1 MLYPERLHQ
10 LTKEHADT
18 VAALVCGLFLFCG
31 WFALHLGFLGWA
43 LLLLP
48 IAYVIGGYES
58 AREGLTTLIKEKELD
73 VDLLMIVA
81 ALGAAGLGL
90 WRREYYLII
99 DGAIL
104 ILIFAISGA
113 LEGYAMRRTERSIQS
128 LMSLTQDTARVV
140 RQGKEEVIT
149 IAQLQLGDEII
160 VKPGELIP
168 TDAVII
174 EGYST
179 LNQAAITGESLPIE
193 KTVGDEVF
201 AGTLNGYGALKL
213 KLHQPPESSLIQR
226 VIRLVQQA
234 QTETPPSQQFIER
247 FERGY
252 ARVIVL
258 AGVLLLILPP
268 FLKYWDW
275 ETSIYRAL
283 TFLVVASP
291 CALMA
296 AIMPT
301 LLSGIANGAKQGI
314 LFKNGSQLE
323 MMGKVRAIAFDKTGT
338 LTTGILEV
346 CEVIP
351 TSEYTKDDVLKA
363 AASVESRSEHPLGEA
378 IVKASKNLDWTA
390 ATEVQAF
397 PGQGIIGIV
406 NNQEII
412 AGKDDFVKNYVV
424 DLPQNLIE
432 IASKFELQGKTVVWI
447 GENEE
452 ETGTEGQGDAGKR
465 SKEDTVTRSKEDAV
479 TRSKEDTVRRSKG
492 DTVRRSQQD
501 AENVSSASPPLP
513 IPASPPDSITA
524 SSSLSASYQV
534 LGIIAIA
541 DTVRSQAGTTISHL
555 KKLGVEQIVMLTG
568 DNQQT
573 AESVARELGVDRV
586 YAELLPEDKLHVIR
600 RLQQEYKTV
609 AMVGDGIN
617 DAPALA
623 QASVGVAMGTA
634 GSDVALETADIVLM
648 ADKLE
653 KIAVA
658 MRLGKRAQAI
668 VKQNI
673 TIALGFIVLLLIGN
687 FLGDIN
693 LPIGVVGHEGST
705 VLVTLSGLRLL
716 KN

>member
-113 LEGYAMRRTERSIQS
+113 LEGYAMRRTERSIHG

-140 RQGKEEVIT
+140 RQDKEELIA

-168 TDAVII
+168 TDAVIL

-179 LNQAAITGESLPIE
+179 LNQAAITGESLPVE

-252 ARVIVL
+252 ARVIVI

-268 FLKYWDW
+268 FLGNWDW

-338 LTTGILEV
+338 LTTGVLEV
-346 CEVIP
+346 YEVI
-351 TSEYTKDDVLKA
+351 SVSKYTRDYVLKA

-378 IVKASKNLDWTA
+378 IVKAAKNLDWIA

-406 NNQEII
+406 NHQKII
-412 AGKDDFVKNYVV
+412 AGKDDFVQNYVV
-424 DLPQNLIE
+424 DLPKNLIE
-432 IASKFELQGKTVVWI
+432 IATKFELQGKTVVWI
-447 GENEE
+447 AQKISGDGE
-452 ETGTEGQGDAGKR
+452 
-465 SKEDTVTRSKEDAV
+465 KEFT
-479 TRSKEDTVRRSKG
+479 
-492 DTVRRSQQD
+492 
-501 AENVSSASPPLP
+501 SAPQH
-513 IPASPPDSITA
+513 
-524 SSSLSASYQV
+524 QV

-541 DTVRSQAGTTISHL
+541 DTVRSQAAATISHL

-573 AESVARELGVDRV
+573 AESVARDLGIDRV

-600 RLQQEYKTV
+600 RLQQEYKIV

-623 QASVGVAMGTA
+623 QASVGIAMGTA

-648 ADKLE
+648 ADRLE
-653 KIAVA
+653 KIEIAI
-658 MRLGKRAQAI
+658 RLGKRAQAI

-673 TIALGFIVLLLIGN
+673 TIALGFIILLLIGN